1 MKRIKQLKT
10 TLSVGLMVLLTSH
23 VSASIKTELDN
34 EYSTG
39 VEQFCFQDSETT
51 NVKLV
56 ESNVITVSNID
67 GSVPVEIKGRGEY
80 SINGKDMSR
89 TSAMV
94 KNGDRIQLRHQS
106 LDTDGAKVSTTL
118 VVGDVYDVFTTVTN
132 RGGRADNMYTI
143 EGSACQ
149 QQR

>member
-1 MKRIKQLKT
+1 MKQIKT
-10 TLSVGLMVLLTSH
+10 TTLISIGLMALLTSQ
-23 VSASIKTELDN
+23 VSASIK
-34 EYSTG
+34 S
-39 VEQFCFQDSETT
+39 EQFCFKDSQTT
-51 NVKLV
+51 NEELVK
-56 ESNVITVSNID
+56 SNVITVNNID

-80 SINGKDMSR
+80 SINGKDMKR
-89 TSAMV
+89 TSSMV

-132 RGGRADNMYTI
+132 RGGRADKMYDI
-143 EGSACQ
+143 DSSSCQ